1 MKRFSLTPDE
11 KDDIVIDT
19 AMQAKAIE
27 ACSASLVGKLLTK
40 RGFGRAALKDTMRK
54 VWGSPSGLRI
64 LDVGENLFLFRFSS
78 EVDMQWVMNRGP
90 WCFDNMLLL
99 KQWEVGMKA
108 DSVEF
113 TELDCWVQLRGL
125 PFECI
130 TPEIGRTIG
139 NRIGVVLDV
148 IKASKM
154 DKVCQAKGRGM
165 LEGYVK
171 ENAYEPWLIAAQSYR
186 RGFRWKE
193 KEAGSF
199 NRSLASA
206 MVAMAKSGDISGSEA
221 RRFGLTAAEKG
232 RNQMEIGGRDSQ
244 LVEIANNLVV
254 SINGNQFMME
264 DLVPN
269 FSRTLNFQKT
279 GGDVIGQSK
288 VVGLE
293 LLEGNVSMTDQ
304 EANGSQSLMGCNVG
318 QKIDAVGQGIINGES
333 STKDSGPSNGNELDL
348 SLGSNLVEVQ
358 VFKAIETVNTKV
370 KTTERVLSRI
380 PMGKGGSG
388 RKQLAVNKR
397 KGGGVGT
404 VRIEERNGE
413 LLPWSGK
420 RRLEV
425 VDAETSQDK
434 KERKGMWE
442 ELLGIAH
449 EESSDWLVGGDLNAI
464 LHQDEKSGG
473 HQRIRHLNAVVKHLA
488 PDGSDHCPILLDN
501 VGQWQVH
508 GSRWFQIHEKI
519 KACRMSF
526 LHWRKQRPLN
536 SRHSKEV
543 LGSKLQHLFKCP
555 NFNREEYSLTETLF
569 KRALKNEE
577 IYWKDK
583 AQSNWLKAGDRK
595 TTFFHAQTIQRRQ
608 QNRLVGLEDRNGCWR
623 EGNQAMSEIA
633 RDYFKN
639 NFLSD
644 GILMWRQ
651 F

>member
-11 KDDIVIDT
+11 KDDIIIDT
-19 AMQAKAIE
+19 AMRAKAIE

-54 VWGSPSGLRI
+54 V
-64 LDVGENLFLFRFSS
+64 
-78 EVDMQWVMNRGP
+78 
-90 WCFDNMLLL
+90 
-99 KQWEVGMKA
+99 GMKA

-125 PFECI
+125 LFECI
-130 TPEIGRTIG
+130 TPEIGQTIG

-154 DKVCQAKGRGM
+154 DEWGRYIRVQIRIPLHKPLLRGGNVALGCKGKVLAKGRGM

-186 RGFRWKE
+186 RGFRWKD
-193 KEAGSF
+193 KEAGSL

-244 LVEIANNLVV
+244 LVEIASNLVV

-304 EANGSQSLMGCNVG
+304 EANGSQSLVGCNVG

-333 STKDSGPSNGNELDL
+333 STKDSGPSNANELDL
-348 SLGSNLVEVQ
+348 SMGSNLVEVQ

-380 PMGKGGSG
+380 PNGKGGSG

-413 LLPWSGK
+413 LLP
-420 RRLEV
+420 
-425 VDAETSQDK
+425 
-434 KERKGMWE
+434 
-442 ELLGIAH
+442 
-449 EESSDWLVGGDLNAI
+449 
-464 LHQDEKSGG
+464 
-473 HQRIRHLNAVVKHLA
+473 
-488 PDGSDHCPILLDN
+488 
-501 VGQWQVH
+501 
-508 GSRWFQIHEKI
+508 
-519 KACRMSF
+519 
-526 LHWRKQRPLN
+526 
-536 SRHSKEV
+536 
-543 LGSKLQHLFKCP
+543 
-555 NFNREEYSLTETLF
+555 
-569 KRALKNEE
+569 
-577 IYWKDK
+577 
-583 AQSNWLKAGDRK
+583 
-595 TTFFHAQTIQRRQ
+595 
-608 QNRLVGLEDRNGCWR
+608 
-623 EGNQAMSEIA
+623 
-633 RDYFKN
+633 
-639 NFLSD
+639 
-644 GILMWRQ
+644 
-651 F
+651 